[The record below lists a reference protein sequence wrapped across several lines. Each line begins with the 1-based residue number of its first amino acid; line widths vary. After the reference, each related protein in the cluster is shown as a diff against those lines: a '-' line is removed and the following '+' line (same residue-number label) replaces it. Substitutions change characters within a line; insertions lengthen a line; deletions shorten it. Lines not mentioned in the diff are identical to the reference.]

1 MLRLENDVVEIV
13 LRSKYICA
21 YILRVNYL
29 QREEGKN
36 GANYSQNY
44 FTPNEFTINVF
55 TPSKSKKK
63 KGKNSISKIKN
74 RTSS

>member
-21 YILRVNYL
+21 YI
-29 QREEGKN
+29 RELIICKERRGKMEQTTF
-36 GANYSQNY
+36 SEL
-44 FTPNEFTINVF
+44 FHSKFTINVF
-55 TPSKSKKK
+55 APSKSKK

-74 RTSS
+74 RTSF

>member
-36 GANYSQNY
+36 GANYILRIISLKIY
-44 FTPNEFTINVF
+44 DKCFCTFKI
-55 TPSKSKKK
+55 K
-63 KGKNSISKIKN
+63 KNSISKIKN
-74 RTSS
+74 RTSF

>member
-36 GANYSQNY
+36 GANYILRIISLQIY
-44 FTPNEFTINVF
+44 DKCFCTFKI
-55 TPSKSKKK
+55 KKK

-74 RTSS
+74 RTSF